1 MSALKRHINSAFTTN
16 AILDY
21 EQHVDKT
28 IQNLTARLKSQRSDV
43 NLGRLITY
51 FAFETIFRI
60 AFSAND
66 IDEYKMDEIL
76 EGTKTR
82 FVHWHRWFALPD
94 LEKLIYKNPL
104 VMRITP
110 TSFLG
115 QKATERI
122 QQRNEE
128 GGLGIHSDLLDRYL
142 QAEKKAPTIFGPATI
157 TGLVM
162 SIINAGSE
170 TTSSTL
176 NTVIFNLL
184 YNPQAMTA
192 LREELDSANLSFPPT
207 YNSVAKLR
215 YMDAAIKES
224 LRLNLVFVEPLE
236 REVPPGGAH
245 IAGVFIPG
253 GTAVA
258 MNGHALGHNREIWG
272 HEPEK
277 YRPERWLEAD
287 ESQRSK
293 MERCNLAFGA
303 GKRMCIGQHI
313 AWIEMKKVLPA
324 LLMKFEV
331 RYIVSFFL
339 STTSRAMLIA
349 AIFLL
354 SVPTFEASSP
364 RQPSS

>member
-1 MSALKRHINSAFTTN
+1 
-16 AILDY
+16 
-21 EQHVDKT
+21 
-28 IQNLTARLKSQRSDV
+28 
-43 NLGRLITY
+43 LITY
-51 FAFETIFRI
+51 FAFDTIFRI
-60 AFSAND
+60 AFSDND

-76 EGTKTR
+76 EGTQTR
-82 FVHWHRWFALPD
+82 FIHWHRWFALPD

-104 VMRITP
+104 ATRITP

-128 GGLGIHSDLLDRYL
+128 GGLGTHSDLLDRYL

-176 NTVIFNLL
+176 NTVMFNLL
-184 YNPQAMTA
+184 YNPQAMAA
-192 LREELDSANLSFPPT
+192 LRKELDSANLSFPPT

-272 HEPEK
+272 DEPEK

-293 MERCNLAFGA
+293 MERCNLSFGA

-331 RYIVSFFL
+331 RYIVSF
-339 STTSRAMLIA
+339 
-349 AIFLL
+349 LL
-354 SVPTFEASSP
+354 SINAHLGQCSSWLFFSFLFLHLRHPVFVVFFLTKYSQFELVDPNRPLQKTNILIGLVQDLFVRVRGRELQGS
-364 RQPSS
+364 RNHL

>member
-28 IQNLTARLKSQRSDV
+28 IQNLTARLKSQRSNV

-128 GGLGIHSDLLDRYL
+128 GGLGTHSDLLDRYL

-170 TTSSTL
+170 TTSSAL

-184 YNPQAMTA
+184 YNPQAMAA

-272 HEPEK
+272 DEPEK